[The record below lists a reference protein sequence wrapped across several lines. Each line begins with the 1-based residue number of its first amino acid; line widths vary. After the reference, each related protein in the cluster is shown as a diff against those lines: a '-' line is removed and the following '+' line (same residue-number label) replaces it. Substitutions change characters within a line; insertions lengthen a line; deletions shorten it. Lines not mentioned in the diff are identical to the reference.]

1 VGRVAGRKG
10 HIFQSR
16 ARSTAETSFSN
27 FPFFLPI
34 TRDSMVM
41 LQGAEV
47 VVRRSGLGI
56 ASTRAQAGSRQH
68 WRSCVA
74 TSPSQVSLGVCSHLL
89 KANWQTSIASVN
101 NIRHASTSSKP
112 SDSPSNSVR
121 AEGTSSSSILAT
133 YQAPLAK
140 TFFRLKLFSL
150 SSLTLATA
158 LSPVLMLA
166 PAEIGYAG
174 RLGLCV
180 AALATSGS
188 STALLAWIGKPY
200 VAEMKL
206 LSGPAS
212 RAKLI
217 RDLPEGD
224 ADLSKVALSG
234 EERPAIQAYTLN
246 WRLQKLQTIVYEP
259 SLFRPT
265 SRPFATWELPVT
277 PPSISLQAQP
287 GVNTVTRLV
296 AATRNVK
303 TDKIIGRWW
312 ARWTRDTLSKEGSE
326 WRSDGLCTEEG
337 KVIRHFSVHENLLD
351 EDWQVL

>member
-1 VGRVAGRKG
+1 MLRELEIIVRRPLLRASCNRAQDGGRQHLKR
-10 HIFQSR
+10 
-16 ARSTAETSFSN
+16 FSN
-27 FPFFLPI
+27 SSLAQ
-34 TRDSMVM
+34 V
-41 LQGAEV
+41 
-47 VVRRSGLGI
+47 GLG
-56 ASTRAQAGSRQH
+56 
-68 WRSCVA
+68 
-74 TSPSQVSLGVCSHLL
+74 VSSHLG
-89 KANWQTSIASVN
+89 KASWTKRIAN
-101 NIRHASTSSKP
+101 ENGIRCASTSSATSTP
-112 SDSPSNSVR
+112 STESIES
-121 AEGTSSSSILAT
+121 EKGTSSTILAT
-133 YQAPLAK
+133 YSAPLAK
-140 TFFRLKLFSL
+140 TFVRLKLFSL

-174 RLGLCV
+174 RAGLCV

-200 VAEMKL
+200 VSEMKL
-206 LSGPAS
+206 LSGPAT
-212 RAKLI
+212 RAHLI

-224 ADLSKVALSG
+224 ADLSKMALSG
-234 EERPAIQAYTLN
+234 EEKPAIQAHTTN

-277 PPSISLQAQP
+277 PPSMALQAQP
-287 GVNTVTRLV
+287 GVQSVTRLV

-303 TDKIIGRWW
+303 TDKVIGRWW
-312 ARWTRDTLSKEGSE
+312 ARWTRDTLSKEGAE

-337 KVIRHFSVHENLLD
+337 KVIRHFSIHENLLD